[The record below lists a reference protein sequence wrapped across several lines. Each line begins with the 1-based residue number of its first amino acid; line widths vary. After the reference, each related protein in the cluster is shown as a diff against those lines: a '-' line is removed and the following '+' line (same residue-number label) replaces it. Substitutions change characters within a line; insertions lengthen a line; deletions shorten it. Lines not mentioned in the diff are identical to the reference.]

1 MGTARDL
8 YLDLMS
14 TSLADWLDDQF
25 DAPVRV
31 ERRDWPARAHTMIGL
46 KRLANVR
53 ECVERVLADG
63 VAGDLIETGV
73 WRGGTTIFIRA
84 MADM

>member
-46 KRLANVR
+46 KRLAKT
-53 ECVERVLADG
+53 CGSASS
-63 VAGDLIETGV
+63 AS
-73 WRGGTTIFIRA
+73 WRTALPAI
-84 MADM
+84 